1 MPEELSLLRTLGE
14 DLAVVVARDPS
25 LSSRLE
31 AVGHTGLSAVWAH
44 RVAHRLYRRRLR
56 MPASLLARI
65 ARRRTGVEIHPG
77 AVLGRRVFIDHGAS
91 VVIGQTAVVGDDV
104 TIYQQVTLGAVGWWT
119 DNHRPPGARRHPV
132 VGDGV
137 VLGANATVLGPVT
150 IGDRALIGAMATV
163 TEDLPPGA
171 RVYAPRSVV
180 RPGPGLRPVP
190 DTAPGASGP
199 EAGATAAVAP
209 GTARGAHP
217 PAGPASGTGP
227 GSSGVP
233 DAVRLLASAGSW

>member
-25 LSSRLE
+25 LSSRLA

-56 MPASLLARI
+56 TAASLIART

-119 DNHRPPGARRHPV
+119 DNLRPPGARRHPV

-190 DTAPGASGP
+190 DTAPAAHEVSGP
-199 EAGATAAVAP
+199 Q
-209 GTARGAHP
+209 
-217 PAGPASGTGP
+217 
-227 GSSGVP
+227 P

>member
-1 MPEELSLLRTLGE
+1 MPPQPGLLRTLSE

-25 LSSRLE
+25 LTGRRE
-31 AVGHTGLSAVWAH
+31 ALGHTGLSALWAH
-44 RVAHRLYRRRLR
+44 RVAHRLYGRGLR
-56 MPASLLARI
+56 TAARTVARV

-119 DNHRPPGARRHPV
+119 DNRRPPGARRHPV
-132 VGDGV
+132 VGNGV

-150 IGDRALIGAMATV
+150 VGDHALIGAMATV

-180 RPGPGLRPVP
+180 RPAPGLRPVG
-190 DTAPGASGP
+190 DATGLAGP
-199 EAGATAAVAP
+199 P
-209 GTARGAHP
+209 GT
-217 PAGPASGTGP
+217 
-227 GSSGVP
+227 P
-233 DAVRLLASAGSW
+233 DAVRILASTGSW

>member
-1 MPEELSLLRTLGE
+1 MSEELPLLRTLGE

-25 LSSRLE
+25 LSSRLQ
-31 AVGHTGLSAVWAH
+31 AVGHTGLSAVWTH
-44 RVAHRLYRRRLR
+44 RLAHRLYRRRLR
-56 MPASLLARI
+56 TTASLLARI

-119 DNHRPPGARRHPV
+119 DNDRPPGARRHPV

-137 VLGANATVLGPVT
+137 ILGANATVLGPVT

-190 DTAPGASGP
+190 DTAAGTARGTAPADGPGVTPG
-199 EAGATAAVAP
+199 TAP
-209 GTARGAHP
+209 GTA
-217 PAGPASGTGP
+217 S
-227 GSSGVP
+227 

>member
-1 MPEELSLLRTLGE
+1 MPEELSLLRTLSE

-25 LSSRLE
+25 LSSRLQ
-31 AVGHTGLSAVWAH
+31 AVGHTGLSAVWAY
-44 RVAHRLYRRRLR
+44 RVAHRLHRRGLR
-56 MPASLLARI
+56 TAASLLART

-119 DNHRPPGARRHPV
+119 DNQRPPGARRHPV
-132 VGDGV
+132 VGNGV

-171 RVYAPRSVV
+171 RVYAPRCVV
-180 RPGPGLRPVP
+180 RTGPALRPVP
-190 DTAPGASGP
+190 GAAPDGP
-199 EAGATAAVAP
+199 EEDGSRSGAA
-209 GTARGAHP
+209 
-217 PAGPASGTGP
+217 
-227 GSSGVP
+227 P

>member
-1 MPEELSLLRTLGE
+1 MPEQPGLLRTLIE
-14 DLAVVVARDPS
+14 DLDAVVARDPS
-25 LSSRLE
+25 LSGRWE

-56 MPASLLARI
+56 WAARTLARV

-77 AVLGRRVFIDHGAS
+77 TVLGRRVFIDHGAS

-137 VLGANATVLGPVT
+137 ILGANATVLGPVT
-150 IGDRALIGAMATV
+150 IGDRALVGAMATV
-163 TEDLPPGA
+163 AEDLPPGA
-171 RVYAPRSVV
+171 RVYAARSVV
-180 RPGPGLRPVP
+180 RPAPALRPVP
-190 DTAPGASGP
+190 GAASDAGQTTDPAPVP
-199 EAGATAAVAP
+199 AP
-209 GTARGAHP
+209 
-217 PAGPASGTGP
+217 
-227 GSSGVP
+227 VP
-233 DAVRLLASAGSW
+233 DAVQMLASAGSW

>member
-1 MPEELSLLRTLGE
+1 MAGEPGLLRTLAE
-14 DLAVVVARDPS
+14 DLAVVVDRDPS
-25 LSSRLE
+25 LGSRWE

-44 RVAHRLYRRRLR
+44 RVAHELYRRRWRL
-56 MPASLLARI
+56 AARI
-65 ARRRTGVEIHPG
+65 VARVSRRRTGVEIHPG
-77 AVLGRRVFIDHGAS
+77 TVLGRRVFIDHGSS

-150 IGDRALIGAMATV
+150 IGDHAMVGAMATV

-171 RVYAPRSVV
+171 RVYAARSVV
-180 RPGPGLRPVP
+180 RPAPPLKTVSGPDP
-190 DTAPGASGP
+190 DPGAGP
-199 EAGATAAVAP
+199 
-209 GTARGAHP
+209 
-217 PAGPASGTGP
+217 GTGP
-227 GSSGVP
+227 AAVP
-233 DAVRLLASAGSW
+233 VSVSDAVRALASAGSW